1 MENNRA
7 VEFLRREVSYAD
19 NHKLSDMFEILVPL
33 KYVRDILLLV
43 EEVEKKVNK
52 NDLWIVW

>member
-52 NDLWIVW
+52 NDL